1 MQELKSQWSSDLSVE
16 EMEKMVK
23 EMDQLLKNHSEQC
36 GVAEMDARQDGLS
49 PAVVKQRTKKIK
61 ASRKQVKTKYQ
72 KFLTRTMRKKMN
84 AKLISQG
91 DRRGFEGQEKQNE
104 DDIYKAATEVKD
116 ADETAQSAYGDLLK
130 QKETIMGFNNHLGNV
145 NTSIA
150 LAERYLR
157 MMRDRDKRHRCYVF
171 LMICGMFLV
180 IGIGGAAI
188 FA

>member
-1 MQELKSQWSSDLSVE
+1 
-16 EMEKMVK
+16 
-23 EMDQLLKNHSEQC
+23 
-36 GVAEMDARQDGLS
+36 
-49 PAVVKQRTKKIK
+49 
-61 ASRKQVKTKYQ
+61 
-72 KFLTRTMRKKMN
+72 MRRKMN
-84 AKLISQG
+84 SKLISMG
-91 DRRGFEGQEKQNE
+91 DRRGFEGQEKENE
-104 DDIYKAATEVKD
+104 DRILDAVTDVKK

-180 IGIGGAAI
+180 IGIAAFAI

>member
-1 MQELKSQWSSDLSVE
+1 MSAKEME
-16 EMEKMVK
+16 EMVNQ
-23 EMDQLLKNHSEQC
+23 MDQLIKNHTEQC
-36 GVAEMDARQDGLS
+36 SVTEMDARQDGLS

-61 ASRKQVKTKYQ
+61 QSRKLVKTKYQ
-72 KFLTRTMRKKMN
+72 KFLRTMRRKMN
-84 AKLISQG
+84 SKLISMG
-91 DRRGFEGQEKQNE
+91 DRRGFEGQEKENE
-104 DDIYKAATEVKD
+104 DRILDAVTDVKK

-171 LMICGMFLV
+171 LMILGMFIV
-180 IGIGGAAI
+180 IGIGGFAI
-188 FA
+188 FVS